1 MKRLLLPLL
10 AAISLPAA
18 LSLPDSVSAEETCM
32 FVSQYEPDVTIE
44 LSTENSSFTRGLM
57 KYKGSPLFR
66 FETGLRNSY
75 YEPGSQYYAVTTIP
89 NTRKDKVEEV
99 SWGEVVTIVGDQPS
113 RKGTPKDKR
122 KRGLIKLFFPR
133 FSEGY
138 YYYLANIEVKIK
150 KEGRMFYT
158 DGRFGGRTEKIN
170 TILNASEGFW
180 FPSEICKKYVFYGW

>member
-10 AAISLPAA
+10 AAFSFPTT
-18 LSLPDSVSAEETCM
+18 VSAEETCM

-44 LSTENSSFTRGLM
+44 VSTEKTSFTRGLM

-66 FETGLRNSY
+66 FETGLRNDY
-75 YEPGSQYYAVTTIP
+75 YEPGGQYYAVTTIE
-89 NTRKDKVEEV
+89 NKRTEKSKEI
-99 SWGEVVTIVGDQPS
+99 SWGEVVTLVGDQPS

-122 KRGLIKLFFPR
+122 KRGQLKLFFPR
-133 FSEGY
+133 FSEGF
-138 YYYLANIEVKIK
+138 YYYLANIEVKIE

-158 DGRFGGRTEKIN
+158 DGRFGGRTEKMN

-180 FPSEICKKYVFYGW
+180 LPSEICKKYVFFGW

>member
-10 AAISLPAA
+10 AALAFPTV
-18 LSLPDSVSAEETCM
+18 VSAEDNCM

-44 LSTENSSFTRGLM
+44 VSTENITFTRGLI
-57 KYKGSPLFR
+57 KYKGSPLFL
-66 FETGLRNSY
+66 FETGLRNGY
-75 YEPGSQYYAVTTIP
+75 YEPGSQYYAVKTIP
-89 NTRKDKVEEV
+89 KTKKDKVKEI

-122 KRGLIKLFFPR
+122 KRGPLKLFFPR

-138 YYYLANIEVKIK
+138 YYYLVNIEVKIE

-158 DGRFGGRTEKIN
+158 DGRFGGRTEKMN
-170 TILNASEGFW
+170 SILNASEGFW
-180 FPSEICKKYVFYGW
+180 LPSEICKKYVYYGW